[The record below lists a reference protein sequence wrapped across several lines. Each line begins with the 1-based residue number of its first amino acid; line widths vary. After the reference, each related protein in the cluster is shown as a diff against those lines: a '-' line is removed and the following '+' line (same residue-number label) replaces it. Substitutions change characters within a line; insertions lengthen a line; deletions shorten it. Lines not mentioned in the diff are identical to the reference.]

1 MKIQSG
7 PYQGRFI
14 LHICSLLFAS
24 VLFSCGAKTKTKT
37 SGDRSAIS
45 GQWIIIRPEHVI
57 YTQHAYEAYTSLT
70 RDSLLNA
77 FGLKVLE
84 FGGNGEFFEGDSI
97 LSPPA
102 KWMVKD
108 NGEFLIDGGGEGFRR
123 FRGGFDGIRNDTM
136 LISENLALPG
146 DTVKIIWHL
155 VRLDAS
161 AKPLFD
167 KAANWWRNKPTA
179 SEDTAALAKR
189 VKAMLEYY
197 AVYFS
202 EVSKT
207 ASYFSQLRVPL
218 PFRYYQHAVG
228 LKPFKEDLPFNAF
241 FYNNEDAEKAHTLLS
256 NAIRKGEDE
265 KLKAGKDFVIEYA
278 AFFKKFAAAL

>member
-1 MKIQSG
+1 MKRTFPVLLSLGFIILSCNSG
-7 PYQGRFI
+7 
-14 LHICSLLFAS
+14 SN
-24 VLFSCGAKTKTKT
+24 
-37 SGDRSAIS
+37 DRSKDPKATIT
-45 GQWIIIRPEHVI
+45 GQWIIIKPEHII
-57 YTQHAYEAYTSLT
+57 YTKNAYEAYTSLT

-84 FGGNGEFFEGDSI
+84 FGSNGEFFEGDSI
-97 LSPPA
+97 LAPPA

-108 NGEFLIDGGGEGFRR
+108 NREFLIDGGGEGFRH

-146 DTVKIIWHL
+146 DTVKIIWYL
-155 VRLDAS
+155 IKLDTTAT
-161 AKPLFD
+161 PLFD
-167 KAANWWRNKPTA
+167 KAANWWRKKPTA
-179 SEDTAALAKR
+179 SEDDAALSKR

-197 AVYFS
+197 AVYFG
-202 EVSKT
+202 EVSKK

-241 FYNNEDAEKAHTLLS
+241 FYNNDDAEKAHALLS
-256 NAIRKGEDE
+256 TAIKKGADN
-265 KLKAGKDFVIEYA
+265 KLKPGKDFVIEYA
-278 AFFKKFAAAL
+278 SFFKKFAAAL